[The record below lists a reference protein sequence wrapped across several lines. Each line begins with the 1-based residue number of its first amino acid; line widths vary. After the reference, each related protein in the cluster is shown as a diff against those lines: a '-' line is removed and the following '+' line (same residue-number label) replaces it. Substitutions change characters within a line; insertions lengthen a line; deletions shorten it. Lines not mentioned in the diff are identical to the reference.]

1 MNLFNKAKINSKLEQ
16 FTKCVNCDKQFIADK
31 RNVNRGWGVFCS
43 KSCAVI
49 CRNNLFK
56 LETNLKIKENR
67 VIQLKKLGIY

>member
-1 MNLFNKAKINSKLEQ
+1 MNLFNKAKIVAKLEQ
-16 FTKCVNCDKQFIADK
+16 FTKCVNCHKQFIADK

-49 CRNNLFK
+49 CRNNLNS
-56 LETNLKIKENR
+56 LESKLKIQENR